1 MKLSRRQRS
10 LLSELLVR
18 PDMIVEGATLR
29 TAYSLYK
36 LGLVHLHS
44 YAWPMMRATITF
56 EGRKQLVQ
64 HSTPED
70 KP

>member
-1 MKLSRRQRS
+1 
-10 LLSELLVR
+10 
-18 PDMIVEGATLR
+18 MIVEGATLR